1 MNKKYITLAGRDF
14 KCLEQCIKDINS
26 DKSQSPEKKE
36 VKYKCKRDED
46 VLCVMNKLFEDIE
59 GNKESFVAF
68 NYDKWSEWKNKGGID
83 LDDSRNSMP
92 NPYMRAI
99 YYTLWGKKI
108 SLGEPEIIKS
118 EKDIFIYE
126 NGWERFSKSYL
137 FAEEKLL
144 LGGDTMN
151 TIASYRSEIKKFK
164 NLGKENSDKVDEL
177 CRVVHQLGNFVLVP
191 AYFNGFRGL
200 DEDINDCMDSSL
212 CYLKKYNFELEER
225 IQLKLSKEEKKAFV
239 KGHFA
244 GWESK
249 NFNKY
254 INIFFLWDY
263 VYANEDK
270 YYVRNLKC
278 DSKGEDGIISKDDNE
293 LKYKVTSENINIYI
307 ENAKVAI
314 LRRSKFMAAM
324 LMLAVEFKEE
334 SYKEEWKDWH
344 VSDIYKEIV
353 ENIFLTDKV
362 YNDFNSVIKKVKD
375 IIQDKQY
382 EEVIEILDTI
392 CTKQFTQEAT
402 NGGKG

>member
-1 MNKKYITLAGRDF
+1 MSEKYIKLAEFDF
-14 KCLEQCIKDINS
+14 KRLEQCIKNIN
-26 DKSQSPEKKE
+26 
-36 VKYKCKRDED
+36 KYEYED
-46 VLCVMNKLFEDIE
+46 TDAIGLMGKLFDDIRDNE
-59 GNKESFVAF
+59 EFF
-68 NYDKWSEWKNKGGID
+68 DDFDYDKWDDWKKKKGIH
-83 LDDSRNSMP
+83 LDDSNNARGKS
-92 NPYMRAI
+92 NPFVRGI
-99 YYTLWGKKI
+99 YYILWGKRI
-108 SLGEPEIIKS
+108 SLGNS
-118 EKDIFIYE
+118 QEKDIGVYE
-126 NGWERFSKSYL
+126 NGWGRFSIGFL
-137 FAEEKLL
+137 FAEERLL

-151 TIASYRSEIKKFK
+151 TIASYQRNIKYFKDTSE
-164 NLGKENSDKVDEL
+164 ENKDKVDEL
-177 CRVVHQLGNFVLVP
+177 CRIAHQMGNFVLVP

-324 LMLAVEFKEE
+324 LMLAIEFEE
-334 SYKEEWKDWH
+334 NSYKEEWTDWH
-344 VSDIYKEIV
+344 VSGIYKNIV
-353 ENIFLTDKV
+353 EKVFLKDTV
-362 YNDFNSVIKKVKD
+362 YEDFNSVINEVKK

-382 EEVIEILDTI
+382 EEVREILDTI